1 MSHGHR
7 LGDLKNIT
15 SNTSWFYENS
25 SLFGYTSTVYS
36 KSLYYAV
43 QSRDKN
49 ESTSDQKKKW
59 EYLLLTTKRV
69 KSFFYF
75 IFLTKKE

>member
-1 MSHGHR
+1 MFHEHR

-25 SLFGYTSTVYS
+25 SLFEYTSTLYS

-49 ESTSDQKKKW
+49 ESTSDQKNKM
-59 EYLLLTTKRV
+59 RV
-69 KSFFYF
+69 LITYY
-75 IFLTKKE
+75 